1 MERLL
6 LWRPT
11 EEATELFEDR
21 SLRLDLRVKSASV
34 GGAGTEDESWSEARA
49 ELLVSLGFPWI
60 AAELRSQAGIAAEL
74 RAVVCSRGGG
84 VRDLLRER
92 CEERPLPT
100 WGGESSTPPEW
111 LSTDTSNEPGRTGA
125 IAVFC
130 DKLGLRE
137 RAGSASE
144 AEPRADGGL
153 S

>member
-21 SLRLDLRVKSASV
+21 SLRRDLRVKSAS
-34 GGAGTEDESWSEARA
+34 GDGAGAEDDSWSEARA

-74 RAVVCSRGGG
+74 RAVACSRGGG

-92 CEERPLPT
+92 PLST

>member
-21 SLRLDLRVKSASV
+21 SLRRDLRVKSAS
-34 GGAGTEDESWSEARA
+34 GDGAGTEDDSWSEARA
-49 ELLVSLGFPWI
+49 ELLVSLGFSW
-60 AAELRSQAGIAAEL
+60 IAAEL
-74 RAVVCSRGGG
+74 RAVACSRGGG

-92 CEERPLPT
+92 WEERPLSF